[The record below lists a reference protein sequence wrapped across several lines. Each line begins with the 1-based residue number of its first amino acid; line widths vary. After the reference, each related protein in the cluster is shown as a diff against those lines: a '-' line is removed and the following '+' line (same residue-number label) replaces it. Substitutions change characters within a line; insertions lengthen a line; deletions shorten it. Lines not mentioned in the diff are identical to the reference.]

1 MPKQPCLQRRAG
13 VRARG
18 ENSGYGQPKGGL
30 FPSIIIKTLIL
41 NIIVM
46 DYGAPTRQN
55 DFSNITLNQLL
66 ILVSVS
72 KSGPES
78 GPRTDKGSQLILHIT
93 AQKRKPNIKHHS
105 QVDDPWACF
114 DVPEWGV
121 FCHAERI

>member
-1 MPKQPCLQRRAG
+1 VFEKRLEMTPTS
-13 VRARG
+13 RG
-18 ENSGYGQPKGGL
+18 S
-30 FPSIIIKTLIL
+30 FSF
-41 NIIVM
+41 IV
-46 DYGAPTRQN
+46 YFQFLEWRLTRQN
-55 DFSNITLNQLL
+55 DFSNIVFNQLL
-66 ILVSVS
+66 RLVSVS